1 MRGSWRVERVRLRKS
16 VKVERIEEEK
26 KLGFKENVV
35 TEIETET
42 ETETGRTA
50 GAFNTMFYV
59 PYVSMS
65 VFFVKFPL

>member
-42 ETETGRTA
+42 ETGRTT

-65 VFFVKFPL
+65 VVLFVKFPL